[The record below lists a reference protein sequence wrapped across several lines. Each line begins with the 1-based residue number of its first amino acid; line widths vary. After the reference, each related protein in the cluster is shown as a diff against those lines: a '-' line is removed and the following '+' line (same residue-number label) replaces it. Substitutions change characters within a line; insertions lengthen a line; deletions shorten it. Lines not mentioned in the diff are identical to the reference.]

1 VHDLRLAFRHLL
13 KRPGFAA
20 TSIAI
25 LALGIGANTAV
36 FTVFNAV
43 LLAPL
48 PYERPQDVVM
58 LQEKT
63 PQFAA
68 LSVTRYNYDA
78 WRERARSFDSVAAF
92 RPLNVTVTA
101 AGEPERVPAKMI
113 SAGLLP
119 LLGVSIET
127 GRGFNQADDR
137 PGAAGVAVLSAAFA
151 ERKFPGDAA
160 LGRTVELDHE
170 PYTVVGILPRRFEL
184 FNPADVYVPFG
195 PWAATLPEDRGWHPG
210 IFPIARLKSGVSLE
224 DARTEMDAIARDL
237 EAQYPESNR
246 NVRVLVTPAEDLLV
260 QNVRPALRMLFGA
273 VLLVLLIACANVA
286 NLLLARGVGRQKE
299 IALRIALGASRRRIL
314 RQLLIE
320 SMVLGCVSGAAG
332 LLVAMWGVSLLGT
345 ATAAALPRGHNI
357 GLAWPVAAFA
367 LGLSVLT
374 GLVFG
379 LLPAVQA
386 LRYDLR
392 RSLNEEGRS
401 GLGSV
406 QHKKMRGAL
415 VVVEV
420 GLALVLLVTAGL
432 LLRSFSMLT
441 RVPTG
446 FNPENLLV
454 VNLPL
459 SPQRYG
465 DHSTRTAAVDR
476 IIEGVQGVPG
486 VRGAAIT
493 TGLPMTG
500 QGVMIHFNRAAYPPR
515 RPEDYVMA
523 GLRAVTPGYFET
535 IGVPLKRGRT
545 LTARDRDGSPN
556 VAVINESMARQFFP
570 EVDPLGQHIQFGTE
584 PSSDLPAIEIV
595 GIVGDV
601 NQSFQV
607 GSKSEIFVPY
617 QQGTDPILVGMY
629 LNTALVIGTRDDP
642 TAVTSSVRAAI
653 RAVDPEQP
661 LVNVRT
667 MATAIDNTVAQP
679 RLQMKLLMLFALLA
693 VTLAAV
699 GVYSVMAYTVSQRI
713 PEIGVRMALGAT
725 PNRVV
730 AMLVWQ
736 GGRLALAG
744 LGLGLVAAVFA
755 GRAAESLLF
764 RVRGDDALTFSVAPV
779 VVVIAALLAT
789 YVPARRA
796 ARVSV
801 HAALGRLAP

>member
-1 VHDLRLAFRHLL
+1 VHDLRLAFRNLL

-48 PYERPQDVVM
+48 PYEQPEDVVM

-68 LSVTRYNYDA
+68 VSVTRYNYDA
-78 WRERARSFDSVAAF
+78 WRERARSFESVAVF
-92 RPLNVTVTA
+92 RPLNVTVTG

-119 LLGVSIET
+119 LLGVAVEN
-127 GRGFNQADDR
+127 GRGFNEADDR

-151 ERKFPGDAA
+151 ERKFPGGAA
-160 LGRTVELDHE
+160 LGRTVELDHQ
-170 PYTVVGILPRRFEL
+170 PYTVVGVLPRRFEL
-184 FNPADVYVPFG
+184 FNPAELYVPFG

-224 DARTEMDAIARDL
+224 DARIEMDAIARDL

-246 NVRVLVTPAEDLLV
+246 NVRVLVTPAEDVLV

-299 IALRIALGASRRRIL
+299 IALRIALGAGRRRIL
-314 RQLLIE
+314 RQLLVE

-332 LLVAMWGVSLLGT
+332 LLVALWGVSLLGT
-345 ATAAALPRGHNI
+345 ATAAALPRSQNI
-357 GLAWPVAAFA
+357 GLAWPVALFA
-367 LGLSVLT
+367 LGLSLLT

-406 QHKKMRGAL
+406 HHKKMRGAL

-465 DHSTRTAAVDR
+465 DTSTRTAAVAR
-476 IIEGVQGVPG
+476 IIEGVRELPG

-493 TGLPMTG
+493 TGLPMAG

-523 GLRAVTPGYFET
+523 GFRAVTPGYFET
-535 IGVPLKRGRT
+535 IGVPVRKGRT
-545 LTARDRDGSPN
+545 LTERDRDGSPH

-570 EVDPLGQHIQFGTE
+570 DVDPLGQHIQFGTE
-584 PSSDLPAIEIV
+584 PSPDLPAIEIV

-607 GSKSEIFVPY
+607 GSKAEMFVPY

-629 LNTALVIGTRDDP
+629 LSTALVVGTRDDP
-642 TAVTSSVRAAI
+642 AALTPSVRAAI
-653 RAVDPEQP
+653 QAVDPEQP

-667 MATAIDNTVAQP
+667 METAIDNTVAQP

-796 ARVSV
+796 ARVSLL
-801 HAALGRLAP
+801 AALGRLAP

>member
-1 VHDLRLAFRHLL
+1 MHDLRLAFRNLV

-20 TSIAI
+20 TAIAI

-48 PYERPQDVVM
+48 PYERPEDVVM

-68 LSVTRYNYDA
+68 VSVTRYNYDA
-78 WRERARSFDSVAAF
+78 WRERARSFAGVEVF
-92 RPLNVTVTA
+92 RPLNVTVTG
-101 AGEPERVPAKMI
+101 AGEPERVPAKMT

-119 LLGVSIET
+119 LLGVSVET
-127 GRGFNQADDR
+127 GRGFSEADDR
-137 PGAAGVAVLSAAFA
+137 PGARGVAVLSAAFA
-151 ERKFPGDAA
+151 ERKFAGDVA
-160 LGRTVELDHE
+160 LGRTLELDHE
-170 PYTVVGILPRRFEL
+170 SYTVVGILPRRFEL
-184 FNPADVYVPFG
+184 FNPADIYMPFG

-224 DARTEMDAIARDL
+224 DARIEMDAIARDL
-237 EAQYPESNR
+237 EARYPESNR
-246 NVRVLVTPAEDLLV
+246 NVRVLVTPVEDLLV

-273 VLLVLLIACANVA
+273 VLLVLLISCANVA
-286 NLLLARGVGRQKE
+286 NLLLARGVGRRKE
-299 IALRIALGASRRRIL
+299 IALRIAMGASRRRIL
-314 RQLLIE
+314 RQLLVE
-320 SMVLGCVSGAAG
+320 SMVLGGVSGAAG
-332 LLVAMWGVSLLGT
+332 LLVALWGVSLLGA
-345 ATAAALPRGHNI
+345 ATAAALPRSQNI
-357 GLAWPVAAFA
+357 GLDWPVALFA
-367 LGLSVLT
+367 LGLSLLT

-406 QHKKMRGAL
+406 QHTKMRGAL

-432 LLRSFSMLT
+432 LLRSFSTLT

-446 FNPENLLV
+446 FNPQNLLV

-465 DHSTRTAAVDR
+465 DASTRTSAVDR
-476 IIEGVQGVPG
+476 VIESVGGLPG

-493 TGLPMTG
+493 TGLPMAG
-500 QGVMIHFNRAAYPPR
+500 QGAMIHFNRAAYPPR
-515 RPEDYVMA
+515 RPEEYVMA

-545 LTARDRDGSPN
+545 LSARDRAGSPA

-570 EVDPLGQHIQFGTE
+570 EVDPLGQRIQFGTE
-584 PSSDLPAIEIV
+584 PSPDLPDMEIV
-595 GIVGDV
+595 GIIGDV

-607 GSKSEIFVPY
+607 GSKAEIFVPY
-617 QQGTDPILVGMY
+617 QQGTDPILVSLY
-629 LNTALVIGTRDDP
+629 LNTALVIGTGDDP
-642 TAVTSSVRAAI
+642 AALTPSVRAAI

-667 MATAIDNTVAQP
+667 METAIESTVAQP
-679 RLQMKLLMLFALLA
+679 RLQTKLLMLFALLA

-744 LGLGLVAAVFA
+744 LGLGLIAAVFA

-796 ARVSV
+796 ARISV
-801 HAALGRLAP
+801 LAALGRLAP